1 MYDLIS
7 SIFTAP
13 LPPLTVTVDAID
25 KRKLNVTWQPDTTTA
40 QVVTIAIMAAN
51 FLKNCK
57 FSKISNT
64 SYLLKGPRQT
74 GQTQIRLLLKK
85 QSDQGL
91 PCLLF

>member
-40 QVVTIAIMAAN
+40 QVVTIATMGTN
-51 FLKNCK
+51 FLKCGK
-57 FSKISNT
+57 
-64 SYLLKGPRQT
+64 
-74 GQTQIRLLLKK
+74 
-85 QSDQGL
+85 
-91 PCLLF
+91 